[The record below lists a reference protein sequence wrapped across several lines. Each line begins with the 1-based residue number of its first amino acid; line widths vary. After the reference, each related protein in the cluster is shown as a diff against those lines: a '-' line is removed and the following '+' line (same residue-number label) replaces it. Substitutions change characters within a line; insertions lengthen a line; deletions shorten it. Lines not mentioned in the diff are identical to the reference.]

1 MALCPSSGHDA
12 DHEVQLQ
19 QKCNTKT
26 TTKYQDILHL
36 HPKLSSR
43 LSTYVFFFFSFLG
56 MSHRVRKNYK
66 KKSRSTSESIKHNTT
81 LRDDRRNFRCFSCT
95 NTAPFSQRCMGAGLN
110 HQDSGKQ
117 VTRFAVESAPA
128 PRGTFESFHQDS
140 GKQVTRFAM
149 ESAPAPRG
157 T

>member
-1 MALCPSSGHDA
+1 MTVCGTSHQRISCSMTPRRSMEIQPI
-12 DHEVQLQ
+12 DHL
-19 QKCNTKT
+19 
-26 TTKYQDILHL
+26 
-36 HPKLSSR
+36 
-43 LSTYVFFFFSFLG
+43 
-56 MSHRVRKNYK
+56 SHRVRKNYK

-81 LRDDRRNFRCFSCT
+81 LRDDRRKFRYFSGT